1 MRTLSLTVVFLLI
14 CGVTLS
20 ALPKSN
26 VPTQPNSGQEAK
38 AKREQFAANAF
49 LPRGAGRRMVGAGSL
64 APVDFTLT
72 SIRRMRR

>member
-14 CGVTLS
+14 CGFTLS

-26 VPTQPNSGQEAK
+26 APTQPNSGQEAK

-49 LPRGAGRRMVGAGSL
+49 LPRGAGRRM
-64 APVDFTLT
+64 
-72 SIRRMRR
+72 